1 MIDIKNYIDDGAH
14 WQAQAVLAYIRYYSS
29 IVTDIKKDNGIKV
42 EIKVGR
48 YENCREQGYIFTL
61 YYGWKPI
68 MNYCVY
74 QHRNNDQLCVLK
86 FKTECN
92 INTPTLEDVWKDKK
106 DKYDVDKFFEFGEI
120 VPCGDFIMKDME
132 NYITGIIEKPK
143 QEKV

>member
-1 MIDIKNYIDDGAH
+1 MIDIKNYVDDGAN
-14 WQAQAVLAYIRYYSS
+14 WQAQAVLAYIRYYSANITNIGGS
-29 IVTDIKKDNGIKV
+29 IIKP

-74 QHRNNDQLCVLK
+74 EHRNSDRLCVLK

-92 INTPTLEDVWKDKK
+92 INTPTLEDVWKDRK

-132 NYITGIIEKPK
+132 NCINDIIEKSK
-143 QEKV
+143 QEKI